1 MYTVDKK
8 DEGKE
13 IARLTQVVTDR
24 LNEYRA
30 AIDYFKINELS
41 EQQTKAIQSAK
52 LICVELKKI
61 QDGKWREVNEFK
73 LPDPVTPE
81 YIYGYTKEER
91 IQKVKKIMTE
101 YNNQRKAIQD
111 SLNSRVEALK
121 RLSKVQLK
129 KIEGATK
136 KDLDGLKAKREKYE
150 KIIKLLGEKAQ
161 DKWVPAPLFIETT
174 EDVKVEKKNADIP
187 ENTVRIIFGKTT
199 YSKND
204 RLYLIVSYPEK
215 NLVERFDQ
223 KGPGDWSHHFDWK
236 FEKSDFKSF
245 FKSKIHVDIFEKKT
259 ILKDKHR
266 GQFDMEPKALKNQI
280 DCPGQY
286 KITLESEREGTT
298 ADVTF
303 KVRTP
308 CKESQY
314 EIISKPIFQV
324 TKIFPPF
331 NLRGDNK
338 NQGIKIEVNQTKV
351 TADDLKVN
359 NQPQNRA
366 PAPPTKNQT
375 PKPNQPT
382 KTPAAKPKPG
392 GATKKPTGPK
402 EHIDETEFS
411 PEELQDPDHINCL
424 QTLMVLDFKINKYQE
439 KSNKIDGR
447 TPYELRQRIVKMKC
461 KKQSLTDS
469 LGDDI
474 SPEDYLLLLKTT
486 FAHDKRLVDYFNQQK
501 DAEKSKLVSER
512 LPLIVKETEEL
523 MKQMPK
529 K

>member
-1 MYTVDKK
+1 M
-8 DEGKE
+8 
-13 IARLTQVVTDR
+13 
-24 LNEYRA
+24 
-30 AIDYFKINELS
+30 
-41 EQQTKAIQSAK
+41 
-52 LICVELKKI
+52 
-61 QDGKWREVNEFK
+61 
-73 LPDPVTPE
+73 
-81 YIYGYTKEER
+81 
-91 IQKVKKIMTE
+91 
-101 YNNQRKAIQD
+101 
-111 SLNSRVEALK
+111 
-121 RLSKVQLK
+121 
-129 KIEGATK
+129 
-136 KDLDGLKAKREKYE
+136 
-150 KIIKLLGEKAQ
+150 
-161 DKWVPAPLFIETT
+161 
-174 EDVKVEKKNADIP
+174 
-187 ENTVRIIFGKTT
+187 
-199 YSKND
+199 
-204 RLYLIVSYPEK
+204 
-215 NLVERFDQ
+215 
-223 KGPGDWSHHFDWK
+223 
-236 FEKSDFKSF
+236 
-245 FKSKIHVDIFEKKT
+245 
-259 ILKDKHR
+259 
-266 GQFDMEPKALKNQI
+266 
-280 DCPGQY
+280 
-286 KITLESEREGTT
+286 
-298 ADVTF
+298 
-303 KVRTP
+303 
-308 CKESQY
+308 
-314 EIISKPIFQV
+314 
-324 TKIFPPF
+324 
-331 NLRGDNK
+331 
-338 NQGIKIEVNQTKV
+338 NQTKV

-411 PEELQDPDHINCL
+411 PEELQDPDHINCF